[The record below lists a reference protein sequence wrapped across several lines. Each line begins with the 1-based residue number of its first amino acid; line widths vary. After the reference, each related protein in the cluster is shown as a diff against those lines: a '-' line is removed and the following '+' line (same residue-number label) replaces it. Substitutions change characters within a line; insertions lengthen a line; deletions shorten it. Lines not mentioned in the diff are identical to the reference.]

1 MREEQLYTISILTE
15 DKPGLLNKIKFIFN
29 RRKINLRSL
38 NVSTSEVADVSRYT
52 IVVAVSEVEVEKI
65 VKQIRKV
72 VDVLGSFYYKVD
84 EVFFREIALYKLSLK
99 VYENDEELVQLLR
112 NHEAK
117 VIAIENDQVIIE
129 KTGSKMETHELYDAL
144 QPYDLL
150 EFVRSGRV
158 ALSKSK
164 RRTEAFIH
172 ELETSTSN
180 TLSIKEF

>member
-1 MREEQLYTISILTE
+1 MQEELYTISILTE
-15 DKPGLLNKIKFIFN
+15 DKPGLLNKITIIFN

-38 NVSTSEVADVSRYT
+38 NVSTSEVASVSRYT
-52 IVVAVSEVEVEKI
+52 IVVSLPESEVIKV

-72 VDVLGSFYYKVD
+72 VDVLGSFYYQED
-84 EVFFREIALYKLSLK
+84 EIFYREIALYKLSLEVFRNNEK
-99 VYENDEELVQLLR
+99 LEQLLR
-112 NHEAK
+112 NHDAK
-117 VIAIENDQVIIE
+117 IIATEDDHLVVE
-129 KTGSKMETHELYDAL
+129 KTGSKTETHELYDAL

-172 ELETSTSN
+172 ELENSSSN
-180 TLSIKEF
+180 ALSIKEF

>member
-1 MREEQLYTISILTE
+1 MEQKKYTISVLTE
-15 DKPGLLNKIKFIFN
+15 DKPGLLNKLTIIFN
-29 RRKINLRSL
+29 RRKINIASL
-38 NVSTSEVADVSRYT
+38 NVSTSEVAKVSRYT
-52 IVVAVSEVEVEKI
+52 IVVYLTEEEVEKI

-72 VDVLGSFYYKVD
+72 VDVLGSFYYEED
-84 EVFFREIALYKLSLK
+84 EIYSREIALYKLSLD
-99 VYENDEELVQLLR
+99 VYENNGELEQLLR
-112 NHEAK
+112 DFGAN
-117 VIAIENDQVIIE
+117 VITVENDQVIVE

>member
-1 MREEQLYTISILTE
+1 MEKKIYTISILTE
-15 DKPGLLNKIKFIFN
+15 NKPGLLNKITIIFN
-29 RRKINLRSL
+29 RRKLNIRSL

-52 IVVAVSEVEVEKI
+52 IVVLVSEVEIEKI

-72 VDVLGSFYYKVD
+72 VDVLGSFYY
-84 EVFFREIALYKLSLK
+84 EENEIFFREIALYKLPL
-99 VYENDEELVQLLR
+99 EEYQTNKDLERLLQE
-112 NHEAK
+112 HDAK
-117 VIAIENDQVIIE
+117 VIATEGDHVVVE

-144 QPYDLL
+144 QPFDLL

-164 RRTEAFIH
+164 RRTEAFIN
-172 ELETSTSN
+172 ELENSTSN

>member
-1 MREEQLYTISILTE
+1 MEEKIYTISILTE
-15 DKPGLLNKIKFIFN
+15 NKPGLLNKITIIFN
-29 RRKINLRSL
+29 RRKLNIRSL

-52 IVVAVSEVEVEKI
+52 IVVLVSEVEIEKI

-72 VDVLGSFYYKVD
+72 VDVLGSFYY
-84 EVFFREIALYKLSLK
+84 EENEIFFREIALYKLPL
-99 VYENDEELVQLLR
+99 EEYQTNKDLGQLLV
-112 NHEAK
+112 EYDAK
-117 VIAIENDQVIIE
+117 VIATEGDHVVVE

-144 QPYDLL
+144 QPFDLL

-164 RRTEAFIH
+164 RRTEAFIN
-172 ELETSTSN
+172 ELENSTSN

>member
-1 MREEQLYTISILTE
+1 MEEKKYTISVLTE
-15 DKPGLLNKIKFIFN
+15 DKPGLLNQITIIFN
-29 RRKINLRSL
+29 RRKINVDSL
-38 NVSTSEVADVSRYT
+38 NVSSSEVKGVSRYT
-52 IVVAVSEVEVEKI
+52 IVVHLTEPQVEKI

-72 VDVLGSFYYKVD
+72 VDVLGSFFYEEDDIYT
-84 EVFFREIALYKLSLK
+84 REIALYKLSLE
-99 VYENDEELVQLLR
+99 VYESKEELKQLIKDHDAR
-112 NHEAK
+112 I
-117 VIAIENDQVIIE
+117 IAMEDEQVVIE

-144 QPYDLL
+144 EPYDLL

>member
-1 MREEQLYTISILTE
+1 M
-15 DKPGLLNKIKFIFN
+15 
-29 RRKINLRSL
+29 
-38 NVSTSEVADVSRYT
+38 
-52 IVVAVSEVEVEKI
+52 EKI

-72 VDVLGSFYYKVD
+72 VDVLGSFYYEED
-84 EVFFREIALYKLSLK
+84 DIYTREIALYKLSSK
-99 VYENDEELVQLLR
+99 VYENNDELKQLIEDHDAR
-112 NHEAK
+112 I
-117 VIAIENDQVIIE
+117 IAIEDDQVVIE

-144 QPYDLL
+144 EPFDLL

-172 ELETSTSN
+172 ELETSNSN

>member
-1 MREEQLYTISILTE
+1 MEEKKFTISVLTE
-15 DKPGLLNKIKFIFN
+15 DKPGLLNKITIIFN
-29 RRKINLRSL
+29 RRKINLNSL
-38 NVSTSEVADVSRYT
+38 NVSSSEVTGVSRYT
-52 IVVAVSEVEVEKI
+52 IVVHLSKAEVEKI

-72 VDVLGSFYYKVD
+72 VDVLGSFFYEEE
-84 EVFFREIALYKLSLK
+84 EVYSREIALYKLSLE
-99 VYENDEELVQLLR
+99 VYQENSELERLIR
-112 NHEAK
+112 NYGAK
-117 VIAIENDQVIIE
+117 VIAIEDDQIVLE
-129 KTGSKMETHELYDAL
+129 KTGSKQETHELYDAL

-158 ALSKSK
+158 AISKSK

>member
-1 MREEQLYTISILTE
+1 MEEKLYTVSILTE
-15 DKPGLLNKIKFIFN
+15 DKPGLLNKITIIFN
-29 RRKINLRSL
+29 RRKVNLRSL
-38 NVSTSEVADVSRYT
+38 NVSSSEVAGVSRYT
-52 IVVAVSEVEVEKI
+52 IVISVTEVEIEKI

-72 VDVLGSFYYKVD
+72 VDVLGSFYYEED
-84 EVFFREIALYKLSLK
+84 EIFYREIALYKLSFDVFK
-99 VYENDEELVQLLR
+99 NNKELEQLLR
-112 NHEAK
+112 NHDAK
-117 VIAIENDQVIIE
+117 IISTEGDHLVVE

-144 QPYDLL
+144 EPYDLL

>member
-1 MREEQLYTISILTE
+1 MEQKKYTISVLTE
-15 DKPGLLNKIKFIFN
+15 DKPGLLNKLTIIFN
-29 RRKINLRSL
+29 RRKINIASL
-38 NVSTSEVADVSRYT
+38 NVSSSEVAKVSRYT
-52 IVVAVSEVEVEKI
+52 IVVYLNEEAVEKV

-72 VDVLGSFYYKVD
+72 VDVLGSFYYEEN
-84 EVFFREIALYKLSLK
+84 EVYSREIALYKLSLN
-99 VYENDEELVQLLR
+99 VYENNQELKQLLR
-112 NHEAK
+112 GFGAK
-117 VIAIENDQVIIE
+117 VIVIENNQVIIE

-144 QPYDLL
+144 QPYDLM
-150 EFVRSGRV
+150 EFVRSGRI

>member
-1 MREEQLYTISILTE
+1 MEEKKYTISVLTE
-15 DKPGLLNKIKFIFN
+15 DKPGLLNKITIIFN
-29 RRKINLRSL
+29 RRKLNVASL
-38 NVSTSEVADVSRYT
+38 NVSSSEVKGVSRYT
-52 IVVAVSEVEVEKI
+52 IVVYLTEDQVEKI

-72 VDVLGSFYYKVD
+72 VDVLGSFYYEEE
-84 EVFFREIALYKLSLK
+84 EVYTREIALYKISLE
-99 VYENDEELVQLLR
+99 VFERNQDLEQLLR
-112 NHEAK
+112 KHEAK
-117 VIAIENDQVIIE
+117 IIAMENDQVVIE

-144 QPYDLL
+144 EPYELL

>member
-1 MREEQLYTISILTE
+1 MEEKLYTISILTE
-15 DKPGLLNKIKFIFN
+15 NKPGLLNKITIIFN
-29 RRKINLRSL
+29 RRKLNIRSL

-52 IVVAVSEVEVEKI
+52 IVVLVSEVEIEKI

-72 VDVLGSFYYKVD
+72 VDVLGSFYY
-84 EVFFREIALYKLSLK
+84 EENEIFYREIALYKLPLDE
-99 VYENDEELVQLLR
+99 YENNKELEKLLESYGA
-112 NHEAK
+112 N
-117 VIAIENDQVIIE
+117 VIAREGEHVVVE

-144 QPYDLL
+144 QPFDLL

-172 ELETSTSN
+172 ELENSTSN

>member
-1 MREEQLYTISILTE
+1 MEQKKFTISVLTE
-15 DKPGLLNKIKFIFN
+15 DKPGLLNKITIIFN
-29 RRKINLRSL
+29 RRKINVASL
-38 NVSTSEVADVSRYT
+38 NVSSSEVHGVSRYT
-52 IVVAVSEVEVEKI
+52 IVVYLSEVEVDKI

-72 VDVLGSFYYKVD
+72 VDVLGSFFYEEEGVYS
-84 EVFFREIALYKLSLK
+84 REIALYKISLDVFEK
-99 VYENDEELVQLLR
+99 NQELEQLLR
-112 NHEAK
+112 THEAK
-117 VIAIENDQVIIE
+117 VIAMENDQVVIE

-172 ELETSTSN
+172 ELENSTSN

>member
-1 MREEQLYTISILTE
+1 MEEKKYTISVLTE
-15 DKPGLLNKIKFIFN
+15 DKPGLLNKITIIFN
-29 RRKINLRSL
+29 RRKLNVASL
-38 NVSTSEVADVSRYT
+38 NVSSSEVKGVSRYT
-52 IVVAVSEVEVEKI
+52 IVVYLTEDQVEKI

-72 VDVLGSFYYKVD
+72 VDVLGSFYYEEE
-84 EVFFREIALYKLSLK
+84 EVYTREIALYKISLE
-99 VYENDEELVQLLR
+99 VFERNQDLEQLLR
-112 NHEAK
+112 KHEAK
-117 VIAIENDQVIIE
+117 IIAMENDQVVIE

-144 QPYDLL
+144 EPYDLL